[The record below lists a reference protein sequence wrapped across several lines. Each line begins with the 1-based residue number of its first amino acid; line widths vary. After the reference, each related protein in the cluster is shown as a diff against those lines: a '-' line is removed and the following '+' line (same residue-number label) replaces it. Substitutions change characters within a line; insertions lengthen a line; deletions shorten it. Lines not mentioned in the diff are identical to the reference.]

1 MSDIDKNSE
10 LTLTDPSLETLGRE
24 INSLVSKAKLYYFQ
38 RLFRRMQQD
47 KDDAL
52 TPLET
57 FCIEIIAQM
66 DEPTVSDFADY
77 INVSQPNAA
86 YKVMNLEK
94 KDYLTREKSPTDG
107 RVTLLK
113 VTPKYYE
120 VFGTSQ
126 RYAKILARR
135 LKQNFTSQELKQLGE
150 MVRIISTTLLE
161 DMNRYLGEINLS
173 PEVLERARA
182 GRHKTK

>member
-1 MSDIDKNSE
+1 MADASKNTE
-10 LTLTDPSLETLGRE
+10 LNLTDPSLETLGRE

-38 RLFRRMQQD
+38 RIFRRMQQD

-57 FCIEIIAQM
+57 FCIEVIAQM
-66 DEPTVSDFADY
+66 DEPTVSDFAEY

-126 RYAKILARR
+126 RYARILARR
-135 LKQNFTSQELKQLGE
+135 LKQNFSDRELKLLGE
-150 MVRIISTTLLE
+150 MVKIISTTLLD

-182 GRHKTK
+182 RGDKLN